1 MIKKAIIVSFTFFAL
16 SLGTLYTAYQGR
28 DLLTDPANDAVV
40 VLELFTSQG
49 CSSCPP
55 ADALLEQVKEAYP
68 SSVFALSY
76 HVDYW
81 DYIGWKDPFGS
92 EKNTERQRMYAQKFN
107 QRSLYTPEMVIN
119 GKEHFVGSNGS
130 VLKEKLQ
137 SYLAKTPSVRVS
149 ITNVLTHQDKITF
162 SYALS
167 DELIDKRL
175 RAILV
180 LDQKQTQVNRGENKN
195 RTLRNSNI
203 VVEEKYLSQK
213 GETGFSSIY
222 IPETILKGDHL
233 SLLLIV
239 ENENRDVLGASKKT
253 IDR

>member
-1 MIKKAIIVSFTFFAL
+1 MIKKAIIISFTFFAL

-68 SSVFALSY
+68 NSVFALSY

-92 EKNTERQRMYAQKFN
+92 AKNTERQRMYAQKFN

-130 VLKEKLQ
+130 VLKDKLL
-137 SYLAKTPSVRVS
+137 SYLATTASVRVS
-149 ITNVLTHQDKITF
+149 ITNVLTHQDKVTF

-167 DELIDKRL
+167 EDLVDKRL

-213 GETGFSSIY
+213 GDTGFSSIH
-222 IPETILKGDHL
+222 IPETISEGDDL

-239 ENENRDVLGASKKT
+239 ENKDRDVMGAAKKA